1 MIFTQNSS
9 NTEDIALVKMICE
22 GDKDA
27 LSKLIDKHYA
37 YIYNVSLKFFNNEHD
52 AEDAAQEVTI
62 KLMTSISTFD
72 PEKAR
77 FTTWLYRIV
86 LNHFL
91 KAKKSG
97 PEKVVVNGFDTFF
110 GIIDGV
116 EDQPLA
122 ENEFGDNQ
130 KLIDEVRITCMA
142 GMLMCLDREQRMVY
156 ILGELLEIDHQSGA
170 DIFGISPAN
179 FRKRLSRVRK
189 DLYNWMN
196 RKCGLVNQ
204 ENPCRCPKKT
214 KGFVD
219 RGFVNPDKLKWNSD
233 FRKRISDLSTARAME
248 MQNEYE
254 SIYADL
260 YKDHPFK
267 ETKDKSAA
275 ILSTV
280 WRNKDFVKTFEL
292 GNKNST

>member
-1 MIFTQNSS
+1 MKIDKETS
-9 NTEDIALVKMICE
+9 NEEDLRLIQQIIE
-22 GDKDA
+22 GDRNA

-37 YIYNVSLKFFNNEHD
+37 YIYNISLKFFNNEQD

-62 KLMTSISTFD
+62 KLVTSISSF
-72 PEKAR
+72 KSKKGK

-97 PEKVVVNGFDTFF
+97 PEKIVVNGFDTFF
-110 GIIDGV
+110 GIIDNV
-116 EDQPLA
+116 DDRPMTES
-122 ENEFGDNQ
+122 EERDNRE
-130 KLIDEVRITCMA
+130 LIDEVRVTCMA

-156 ILGELLEIDHQSGA
+156 ILGELFEIDHQMGA

-196 RKCGLVNQ
+196 KKCGLVNT

-214 KGFVD
+214 RGFVEK
-219 RGFVNPDKLKWNSD
+219 GFVNPDKMKWNSN
-233 FRKRISDLSTARAME
+233 FRQRISDLSEAEAKN
-248 MQNEYE
+248 MQEEYE
-254 SIYADL
+254 KMYTDL
-260 YKDHPFK
+260 YLDHPFK
-267 ETKDKSAA
+267 ETSDQSQEV
-275 ILSTV
+275 LSTI
-280 WRNKDFVKTFEL
+280 WRNKDFVETFGLDKDGGE
-292 GNKNST
+292 